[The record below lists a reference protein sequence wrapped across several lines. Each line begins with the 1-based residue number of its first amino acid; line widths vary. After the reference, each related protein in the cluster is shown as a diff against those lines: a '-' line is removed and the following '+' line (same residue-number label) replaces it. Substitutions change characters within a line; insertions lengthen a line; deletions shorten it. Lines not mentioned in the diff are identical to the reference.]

1 MNFILHDLP
10 EESPHECVDDE
21 VAGAVDDEG
30 PVHEA
35 RQTDNPAGRFE
46 VRALVD
52 AWTHEELS
60 EVDDESWEVAKE
72 KYDDDADE
80 DAGEVHLVV
89 GVSIPTLPGVGVPRA
104 TGISMARGAGQIQR
118 FHQKLNFDLL

>member
-1 MNFILHDLP
+1 MK
-10 EESPHECVDDE
+10 ESSHEGVDDE
-21 VAGAVDDEG
+21 VARAVYYKG
-30 PVHEA
+30 QMHEA
-35 RQTDNPAGRFE
+35 CKTDHPAGRFE
-46 VRALVD
+46 VWALVD

-104 TGISMARGAGQIQR
+104 TGISMAEGAGQIPR
-118 FHQKLNFDLL
+118 FYQKLNFDLL